1 MVCSSL
7 GGVVSRRLTRHMH
20 TLVFGAP
27 TQALFAEGK
36 QHAMAIGITKMS
48 TAEIREKNAGIG
60 IDSIHCLNDGLWA
73 MDPQT
78 LNLK

>member
-1 MVCSSL
+1 
-7 GGVVSRRLTRHMH
+7 
-20 TLVFGAP
+20 
-27 TQALFAEGK
+27 
-36 QHAMAIGITKMS
+36 MAIGVMKMS

-60 IDSIHCLNDGLWA
+60 IDGIHCLNDGLWV